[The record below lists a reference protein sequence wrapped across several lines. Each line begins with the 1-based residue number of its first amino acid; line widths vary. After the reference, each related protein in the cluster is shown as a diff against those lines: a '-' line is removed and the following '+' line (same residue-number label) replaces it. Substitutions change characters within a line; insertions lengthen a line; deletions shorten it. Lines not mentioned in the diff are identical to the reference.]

1 MCASHLL
8 NHWLHGASNTGEQE
22 MVQVCLEQIQP
33 FSLNPRV
40 TRNPG
45 YDVLKASI
53 LARGLDNPPVL
64 TRRPGDEKYMLASG
78 GNTRLAILNELW
90 QETQDERYHRVCWP
104 FRPWPETLSP
114 QQGEVQCLIG
124 HLAES
129 DLHNG
134 LMFIERA
141 EGILHLRD
149 LYLEAGIEC
158 PTQLALAEQLTR
170 DGYPVSQS
178 QISRMLQTVDWLL
191 PCIPN
196 ALYGGR
202 TRKVIDR
209 LLALRSAAEQVWAKL
224 IPLERQSE
232 FADLFSTAVAVLPC
246 KPDLRQLRFE
256 VQHTRLADP
265 AMAQELQDFVNDCY
279 GPSRA
284 RLKRLGSD
292 ISEEQS
298 QEVDWVG
305 SAFYLATPGY
315 YDHDHTRSPRAAW
328 PYDAS
333 RDDGL
338 NDTGGGGYPACQDW
352 WSDSDAGLKN
362 RLLKQVDTTL
372 WQQLQ
377 KLGQSKE
384 EYEEAVLRS
393 LVSPRNM
400 QVSQG
405 GLVYNGFGGSAG
417 DNFSQTQLL
426 SRVGGIIGA
435 GLSSY
440 ALFPAFDNVRQA
452 LPMVQAFLEMALVI
466 CIPVI
471 LLFSAWDLKTV
482 ITLSFVQFAL
492 FFLTF
497 WWELARWL
505 DNWLMQMMYD
515 SDTHSYFNLWGL
527 QNTSD
532 DLIVNII
539 MGVMFL
545 VLPAFWLGALTWAGV
560 RIGAAI
566 AGVMGSAVGDI
577 RSAGEQVG
585 KMIVSK
591 TRIP

>member
-1 MCASHLL
+1 MS
-8 NHWLHGASNTGEQE
+8 
-22 MVQVCLEQIQP
+22 
-33 FSLNPRV
+33 R
-40 TRNPG
+40 
-45 YDVLKASI
+45 
-53 LARGLDNPPVL
+53 
-64 TRRPGDEKYMLASG
+64 
-78 GNTRLAILNELW
+78 
-90 QETQDERYHRVCWP
+90 
-104 FRPWPETLSP
+104 FR
-114 QQGEVQCLIG
+114 
-124 HLAES
+124 H
-129 DLHNG
+129 
-134 LMFIERA
+134 
-141 EGILHLRD
+141 
-149 LYLEAGIEC
+149 
-158 PTQLALAEQLTR
+158 ALAERDNHILTLQAVIVLLCLCLAGV
-170 DGYPVSQS
+170 GYGWYRAPQ
-178 QISRMLQTVDWLL
+178 
-191 PCIPN
+191 
-196 ALYGGR
+196 
-202 TRKVIDR
+202 
-209 LLALRSAAEQVWAKL
+209 KL
-224 IPLERQSE
+224 TLWFP
-232 FADLFSTAVAVLPC
+232 
-246 KPDLRQLRFE
+246 PDLRSGSTRPWWEVPPASVYAFTFYIFQQLNRWPDNGE
-256 VQHTRLADP
+256 EDYLHNLRSLRAYLTPACYTRLADP
-265 AMAQELQDFVNDCY
+265 ALVQELQDFVNDCY
-279 GPSRA
+279 GPSRT

-298 QEVDWVG
+298 REVDWVG
-305 SAFYLATPGY
+305 SSFYLSTPGY
-315 YDHDHTRSPRAAW
+315 YDHDHSHTPRAAW

-338 NDTGGGGYPACQDW
+338 NDTGGGGYPACKEW
-352 WSDSDAGLKN
+352 WSDGDAGLKD
-362 RLLKQVDTTL
+362 RLLKQVDTSL

-405 GLVYNGFGGSAG
+405 GLVYNGFGGNAG
-417 DNFSQTQLL
+417 DNLSQTQLL